1 MMINNIE
8 CKQASVVDLDQVL
21 KIDNSLFELDKY
33 SMQTFKESIENNTQK
48 LLVASVDGKVVGYIL
63 FSYIMD
69 EAELLKI
76 GVSTQFQRMGVGK
89 ILHESMLKFLK
100 EQSVKNIFLEVRIDN
115 NIAIKFYEK
124 NGYEKVT
131 VREKYYQGI
140 DAVIYRKG
148 I

>member
-1 MMINNIE
+1 MINNIE

>member
-1 MMINNIE
+1 MINNIE
-8 CKQASVVDLDQVL
+8 CKLALVEDLDQVL

-33 SMQTFKESIENNTQK
+33 SIQTFKDALDNDTQK
-48 LLVASVDGKVVGYIL
+48 LIVACDNNRVLGYIL
-63 FSYIMD
+63 FSYVMD

-76 GVSTQFQRMGVGK
+76 GVATQFQRLGVGK
-89 ILHESMLKFLK
+89 ILHESMIQNLK

-115 NIAIKFYEK
+115 NSAIKFYEK

-131 VREKYYQGI
+131 IREKYYHGI